1 MARPSQY
8 TASEPEEAGPEME
21 RRPPV
26 QRGGRSFDL
35 EGSVGLLR
43 DAVIFFGI
51 ISYFVGWIYLNEY
64 LRVFGLYLANLE
76 VPIHYVFVFSYAP
89 LLDILY
95 EPTFWGV
102 MKLIFLL
109 LIIFISIAVYRSSLM
124 IRYGVIL
131 LGFLFILLVT
141 FQMARETGRL
151 HAIHV
156 LDGGGQV
163 IRFAFADGIT
173 ADHEE
178 EMVSRLHFWNS
189 LKEDDCLRVV
199 WTAAKAVYVANLCD
213 KKKPTYRVPISS
225 FLVSETYP
233 SISSV
238 RGQ

>member
-1 MARPSQY
+1 MARSSHH
-8 TASEPEEAGPEME
+8 TASEHEESDSEME
-21 RRPPV
+21 KRQPA

-64 LRVFGLYLANLE
+64 LRVFGLSLVNLE
-76 VPIHYVFVFSYAP
+76 VPVHYVFVFSYAP
-89 LLDILY
+89 LLEILY

-109 LIIFISIAVYRSSLM
+109 LLIFISIAVYRSSLT

-156 LDGGGQV
+156 LKGGGQV
-163 IRFAFADGIT
+163 IRFAFTDGIT
-173 ADHEE
+173 KDHEDD
-178 EMVSRLHFWNS
+178 EMVQSLYQSNS
-189 LKEDDCLRVV
+189 LGDNCLRVV
-199 WTAAKAVYVANLCD
+199 WRAAETVYVADLCHD
-213 KKKPTYRVPISS
+213 KKPTYRVPKSS

-233 SISSV
+233 SILSV
-238 RGQ
+238 REQ